1 MKYQRDIHKNAH
13 GQSLAEIVVTIGIVA
28 LLVTGVV
35 VATTTSLRN
44 NQAGRVRSLAVQFA
58 QEGIELTRDLRGAGW
73 SDFQGY
79 SGLWCLDKNRIW
91 TQAVGTCE
99 VNIDEVFTRSVAFT
113 WNAIDERMEVAVSV
127 AWNDAGIPRST
138 TLETYLTDWK

>member
-1 MKYQRDIHKNAH
+1 MMRQNKNDRHAR
-13 GQSLAEIVVTIGIVA
+13 GQSLAEIIVTIGIVA

-35 VATTTSLRN
+35 AATTTSLRN
-44 NQAGRVRSLAVQFA
+44 NQAGRVRSLAVQYA
-58 QEGIELTRDLRGAGW
+58 QEGIELTRELRGAGW
-73 SDFQGY
+73 SDFQAY
-79 SGLWCLDKNRIW
+79 SGLWCLDKNRTW

-99 VNIDEVFTRSVAFT
+99 VNIDGVFTRSVTFT
-113 WNAIDERMEVAVSV
+113 WNATDERMEVTVTV